1 MSTIY
6 KQDRGHQNWTGRV
19 PRQSRI
25 TGEWSVYVVNQR
37 RIPKK
42 AYAGAVL
49 AVLAFWLAN
58 FL

>member
-6 KQDRGHQNWTGRV
+6 KQERNHQNWTGRV

-25 TGEWSVYVVNQR
+25 TGQWARDLKKQR
-37 RIPKK
+37 RIPVSG
-42 AYAGAVL
+42 YVCAVL